1 MDSIKFA
8 GSIAE
13 NYEKYLTSVFF
24 TEPAKD
30 IISRVPKDTVSI
42 LELACGTGMV
52 TRMLREKFPEAKIT
66 ATDINPDMLKVAKE
80 KLEGKS
86 GIEWAEVNAEEIPY
100 GDNTFDCVICQYGIM
115 FVPDKQK
122 MVGEAFR
129 VLKPGGTFLFNT
141 WDSLEKVT
149 IAGITNGVIK
159 DFFKDDPPAFYSI
172 PFSMYNPSEME
183 GYMKTAGFNNI
194 SVDNVKL
201 EGTSPSAEDAAI
213 GFSEGN
219 PIYTAICER
228 DKNMLPE
235 IKKTLAEKFSK
246 EFGATNLKIPLSLFV
261 TQGTK

>member
-13 NYEKYLTSVFF
+13 NYEKYLTPVFF
-24 TEPAKD
+24 ITPAKD
-30 IISRVPKDTVSI
+30 IISRVPEDTGFI

-52 TRMLREKFPEAKIT
+52 TRMLREKFPSAKIT
-66 ATDINPDMLKVAKE
+66 ATDINPDMLKIAKE

-122 MVGEAFR
+122 MVSEAFR

-149 IAGITNGVIK
+149 IAGISNGIVK
-159 DFFKDDPPAFYSI
+159 EFFKDDPPAFYSI
-172 PFSMYNPSEME
+172 PFSMYDPAEME
-183 GYMKTAGFNNI
+183 GYMQNAGFKNI
-194 SVDNVKL
+194 SVENVKL
-201 EGTSPSAEDAAI
+201 EGTSPTSDDAAI
-213 GFSEGN
+213 GFAEGN

-228 DKNMLPE
+228 DKSMLPG
-235 IKKTLAEKFSK
+235 IKKTMSERFAKA
-246 EFGATNLKIPLSLFV
+246 FGATNLKIPLSLFV